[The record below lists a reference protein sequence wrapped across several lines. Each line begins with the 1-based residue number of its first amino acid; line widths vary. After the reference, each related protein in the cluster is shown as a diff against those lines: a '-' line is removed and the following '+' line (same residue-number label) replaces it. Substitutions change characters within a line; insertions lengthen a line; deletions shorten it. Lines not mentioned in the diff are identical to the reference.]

1 MSDPKNSNVIQV
13 NFAAKRKPK
22 KCEQTPSFST
32 LMGDVMSTSGELD
45 EWPEDLTP
53 RERCD
58 QLKKDLEFLRK
69 MNDASLMNKY

>member
-1 MSDPKNSNVIQV
+1 MSNQHDSNVIQV
-13 NFAAKRKPK
+13 DFSAKKSAKEKNGTQPFSSLIERVMM
-22 KCEQTPSFST
+22 TPT
-32 LMGDVMSTSGELD
+32 GPD

-69 MNDASLMNKY
+69 MNEPK

>member
-1 MSDPKNSNVIQV
+1 MSNSNVIQV
-13 NFAAKRKPK
+13 NFAARRETKEKA
-22 KCEQTPSFST
+22 QTASFSN
-32 LMGDVMSTSGELD
+32 LIDDVMSTTNDLD

-69 MNDASLMNKY
+69 MNEVSSMSKY